1 MRPNI
6 AMQLTTT
13 NQFDH
18 HDQLTTIK
26 PTTTIT
32 ITHCDGLYDWLNSKF
47 KVLLHVARWYG
58 IMVWYGM
65 VGMIGSFKF
74 CYTSQCF
81 QNYWNRPKISRIYR
95 NRPIVCRLG
104 HRSPIMCCERG
115 FVARRTLSHVPN
127 RFVNVW
133 RRGLLLR
140 GWFGCTSQR
149 DVLAFGAVSKRLA

>member
-58 IMVWYGM
+58 IMVWYGRYDWLIQVLLHVAM
-65 VGMIGSFKF
+65 FSKLLEPPKNFKD
-74 CYTSQCF
+74 
-81 QNYWNRPKISRIYR
+81 
-95 NRPIVCRLG
+95 L
-104 HRSPIMCCERG
+104 
-115 FVARRTLSHVPN
+115 
-127 RFVNVW
+127 
-133 RRGLLLR
+133 
-140 GWFGCTSQR
+140 
-149 DVLAFGAVSKRLA
+149 